1 MSAAAGAGAGVA
13 ASAAAGEG
21 CQVVLVDGSGRI
33 LLQLRD
39 DIPTI
44 PFPGMWALPGGMLE
58 PPETPLACI
67 VREVEEELGARIPVA
82 EVTHLMTRTRSYGV
96 EHTFTARLHVPA
108 EDIALTEGQ
117 RVAWFPV
124 AEAVGMELA
133 YEDADVLR
141 EVAGLLPRG

>member
-1 MSAAAGAGAGVA
+1 VTDGDALPA
-13 ASAAAGEG
+13 G
-21 CQVVLVDGSGRI
+21 CQAVLVDATGRI

-44 PFPGMWALPGGMLE
+44 PFPGMWAIPGGMLE

-67 VREVEEELGARIPVA
+67 VREVAEELGVEMAPA
-82 EVTHLMTRTRSYGV
+82 DVTHLMTRTRSYGV
-96 EHTFTARLHVPA
+96 EHTFTARLDVPA
-108 EDIALTEGQ
+108 DEIRLTEGQ

-124 AEAVGMELA
+124 AEAVGMDLA

-141 EVAGLLPRG
+141 EIAGRIARG

>member
-1 MSAAAGAGAGVA
+1 VTAAPGAGTGTGE
-13 ASAAAGEG
+13 GEG
-21 CQVVLVDGSGRI
+21 CQVVLVDAAGRI

-39 DIPTI
+39 DIPSI

-67 VREVEEELGARIPVA
+67 VREVEEELGARIPPA
-82 EVTHLMTRTRSYGV
+82 EVAHLMTRTRSYGV
-96 EHTFTARLHVPA
+96 EHTFTARLDVPA
-108 EDIALTEGQ
+108 EEIALTEGQ

-124 AEAVGMELA
+124 DEAIGMGLA

>member
-1 MSAAAGAGAGVA
+1 VTDGDALP
-13 ASAAAGEG
+13 EG
-21 CQVVLVDGSGRI
+21 CQAVLVDAAGRV

-44 PFPGMWALPGGMLE
+44 PFPGMWAIPGGMLE

-67 VREVEEELGARIPVA
+67 VREVAEELGVDIAPA
-82 EVTHLMTRTRSYGV
+82 DVTHLMTRTRSYGV
-96 EHTFTARLHVPA
+96 EHTFTARLDVPA
-108 EDIALTEGQ
+108 EDIRLTEGQ

-124 AEAVGMELA
+124 AEAIGLGLA

-141 EVAGLLPRG
+141 EVAGRIARG

>member
-1 MSAAAGAGAGVA
+1 VSTGA
-13 ASAAAGEG
+13 SLPEG
-21 CQVVLVDGSGRI
+21 CQVVLVDAAGRI

-44 PFPGMWALPGGMLE
+44 PFPGMWAIPGGMLE
-58 PPETPLACI
+58 PGETPLACT
-67 VREVEEELGARIPVA
+67 VREVEEELGVRIPPA
-82 EVTHLMTRTRSYGV
+82 EVTHLMTRTRSYGI
-96 EHTFTARLHVPA
+96 ERTFTARLDVPA

-124 AEAVGMELA
+124 ADAAAMELA

-141 EVAGLLPRG
+141 EVAGRLPRG

>member
-1 MSAAAGAGAGVA
+1 VTDGDALP
-13 ASAAAGEG
+13 EG
-21 CQVVLVDGSGRI
+21 CQAVLVDAAGRV

-44 PFPGMWALPGGMLE
+44 PFPGMWAIPGGMLE

-67 VREVEEELGARIPVA
+67 VREVAEELGVEMAPA
-82 EVTHLMTRTRSYGV
+82 DVTHLMTRTRSYGV
-96 EHTFTARLHVPA
+96 EHTFTARLDVPA
-108 EDIALTEGQ
+108 EEIRLTEGQ

-124 AEAVGMELA
+124 AEAVGMDLA

-141 EVAGLLPRG
+141 EVAGRIARG

>member
-1 MSAAAGAGAGVA
+1 VSEAT
-13 ASAAAGEG
+13 GEG
-21 CQVVLVDGSGRI
+21 CQVILVDRSGRI

-67 VREVEEELGARIPVA
+67 VREMEEELGARIPAA
-82 EVTHLMTRTRSYGV
+82 EVAHLMTRTRSYGV
-96 EHTFTARLHVPA
+96 EHTFAARYDVPA
-108 EDIALTEGQ
+108 EEIRLTEGQ

-124 AEAVGMELA
+124 HEAVGLGLA

-141 EVAGLLPRG
+141 EVAGRLPRR

>member
-1 MSAAAGAGAGVA
+1 MTDGDALPA
-13 ASAAAGEG
+13 G
-21 CQVVLVDGSGRI
+21 CQAVLVDAAGRI

-44 PFPGMWALPGGMLE
+44 PFPGMWAIPGGMLE

-67 VREVEEELGARIPVA
+67 VREIAEELDVEMAPA
-82 EVTHLMTRTRSYGV
+82 DVTHLMTRTRSYGV
-96 EHTFTARLHVPA
+96 EHTFTARLDVPA
-108 EDIALTEGQ
+108 EEIRLTEGQ

-124 AEAVGMELA
+124 AEAVGMDLA

-141 EVAGLLPRG
+141 EVAGRIARG

>member
-1 MSAAAGAGAGVA
+1 VSDGAATA
-13 ASAAAGEG
+13 EG
-21 CQVVLVDGSGRI
+21 CQAVLVDAAGRI

-44 PFPGMWALPGGMLE
+44 PFPGMWAIPGGMLE
-58 PPETPLACI
+58 PGETPLACI
-67 VREVEEELGARIPVA
+67 VREVEEELGVRIPPA
-82 EVTHLMTRTRSYGV
+82 EVTHLMTRTRSYGI
-96 EHTFTARLHVPA
+96 EHTFTARLDVPA

-124 AEAVGMELA
+124 DEAVATELA

-141 EVAGLLPRG
+141 EVAGRLPRG

>member
-1 MSAAAGAGAGVA
+1 VSTGAALP
-13 ASAAAGEG
+13 EG
-21 CQVVLVDGSGRI
+21 CQVVLVDAAGRI

-44 PFPGMWALPGGMLE
+44 PFPGMWAIPGGMLE
-58 PPETPLACI
+58 PGETPLACI
-67 VREVEEELGARIPVA
+67 VREVEEELGVRIPPA
-82 EVTHLMTRTRSYGV
+82 EVTHLMTRTRSYGI
-96 EHTFTARLHVPA
+96 EHTFTARLDVPA

-124 AEAVGMELA
+124 DEAVATELA

-141 EVAGLLPRG
+141 EVAGRLPRG

>member
-1 MSAAAGAGAGVA
+1 MT
-13 ASAAAGEG
+13 ASEG
-21 CQVVLVDGSGRI
+21 CQVVLVDAAGRI

-39 DIPTI
+39 DIPAI

-67 VREVEEELGARIPVA
+67 VREVEEELGVRIPPPEVA
-82 EVTHLMTRTRSYGV
+82 HLMTRTRSYGV
-96 EHTFTARLHVPA
+96 EHTFAARLDVPA
-108 EDIALTEGQ
+108 EDIRLTEGQ

-133 YEDADVLR
+133 YEDVDVLR
-141 EVAGLLPRG
+141 EVAQRLPRG